1 MEGKIIKKKI
11 FHSILIFFVVVLAI
25 ITSLFIAIQDPIIQ
39 KFAVRFAGGYLS
51 EKTGADI
58 KVGRLVV
65 TPDLRVFIGDV
76 SVKDLNGN
84 DLAVVGKLRTKIDVT
99 DLLDGKIHLEQVD
112 LRDVEANLIQYEG
125 EDKFNF
131 AFLAEAFP
139 SDTTKTES
147 DPMPII
153 VDKIS
158 LQNIDFTL
166 WNQNTADSLKTA
178 NHLMDYSHLVLS
190 DISLEAKDFYMFGD
204 SIHANINSLVA
215 NEISGLELKNFKT
228 DAVVSSKGIF
238 LDGLL
243 METNNSRF
251 DLDLNMNY
259 NGFDDFG
266 SFVDSVVFDATIRPT
281 DVMLSDIGV
290 FTEVMYKMPD
300 RVQFEG
306 KFTGPIRNFRVDD
319 IKVEIGKSTAFEGSI
334 SMHPLDFENGYHTLN
349 IKKMHFTY
357 DDLVNFYIP
366 SSSKTIPLPESL
378 RAMNQ
383 GDLKLDFKGSYSNFN
398 SDISLRSGIGDIEAS
413 IGRAKTA
420 LGDNEFSGY
429 INGVGMKVGEVAN
442 ASKVIGD
449 LDLDADF
456 KVSFSKKGDPELVVN
471 GIAKNVQLL
480 GNQLNEVML
489 DGDLKENRFK
499 GKVRV
504 DDEYLYLDFN
514 GLVDFRNKKYPKSD
528 FEAVIRHADLS
539 ALKLMKN
546 DSISEI
552 STRIVANFTGFNLD
566 DLEGFLSLDSTAYRD
581 SRGTYCM
588 DYFTASI
595 VNDNLLQ
602 RRINV
607 DCDFFDFEMAGL
619 MNFEHLVP
627 ALNEFGNSFVNF
639 PMWEEDLEK
648 FRKYREKHNVEQD
661 FYVKLDLKDTQTI
674 TRLVMPSL
682 KIAKGTSV
690 NGTFTSQS
698 NQLNLTVRSKN
709 IHFGDLA
716 INDFELRNFNF
727 PNALIGSLSVGE
739 IAWTK
744 ISETDTTVYGLD
756 NIALQARM
764 ANDTIYGS
772 IQWDD
777 DEIEDHNKS
786 RIDAYFHPH
795 EHGGIGSIKAANV
808 TINDSLWVADPNNYV
823 DITDGRVTL
832 SNLMFSHN
840 LQSIRLDGYAPMQ
853 EADTLS
859 VLLNQFD
866 ISNFDMFFKGFDV
879 DGLIT
884 GNALVSSLK
893 ANPMVLANLDVKNI
907 AVDGEK
913 LGDANVE
920 SSWDNTTKAV
930 DLNVGV
936 FSDKRKMLDVN
947 GFYYTTKETDNL
959 DFAVDMDSLRLV
971 ALSPLLT
978 GVVSRLQGY
987 VDGYA
992 TVKGTIDHPVIEGHL
1007 DIVDGG
1013 CKIEYLQTF
1022 YTFHPTILIDNKSI
1036 RLENMVLNDTLGNKA
1051 IVDGQIHHNDLK
1063 DFNLDLRIHPSDFL
1077 ALATSSED
1085 NDTFYGTAVANG
1097 LISVKGPFNDILLDI
1112 KALTRKGTHLTIPLN
1127 KSNVVQDNDFIVFVQ
1142 KEEEHEEEEEI
1153 SMKKEE
1159 KPHNL
1164 TVALDVAA
1172 TDDATLKIIL
1182 PSNIGT
1188 IEASGNGNLKIGTSS
1203 KTPFTMLGDYTIKSG
1218 KFQLT
1223 LANVISR
1230 LFNLKQGG
1238 TITWPGDPTDGRINA
1253 TGVYSVKTSLSGLG
1267 VQVDSTAT
1275 NNNINVECLIHLNGA
1290 LLNPNITFGM
1300 NLPNASEDITQT
1312 VYSLIDTTNQAV
1324 MTQQALSLLVLGNF
1338 AYVGLGDS
1346 ELNFANIIGSA
1357 IQVDITDNLN
1367 LGLSYHSGND
1377 DSYNEYQLAMRTQLF
1392 QNRLTIETNL
1402 GMMTANNPN
1411 ASNASS
1417 LVGEFDMY
1425 YKLTQDGR
1433 LQAHFYNHSNYNSNF
1448 NSVAFDRR
1456 APYTQGLGLSYSR
1469 SFDSFRNMF
1478 KKRTVI
1484 NAQPMIRPR
1493 KEENN

>member
-1 MEGKIIKKKI
+1 MVI
-11 FHSILIFFVVVLAI
+11 LAI

-65 TPDLRVFIGDV
+65 TPDFRVLVEDV
-76 SVKDLNGN
+76 SVKDLKGN
-84 DLAVVGKLRTKIDVT
+84 DLAKIEKLSTRIDVP
-99 DLLDGKIHLEQVD
+99 DLLDGKLHLEKVELQNT
-112 LRDVEANLIQYEG
+112 EANLIQYEG
-125 EDKFNF
+125 EDQLNF
-131 AFLAEAFP
+131 AFLADAFK
-139 SDTTKTES
+139 SDKEKPEK

-153 VDKIS
+153 IDKIS
-158 LQNIDFTL
+158 LKDVDFTF
-166 WNQNTADSLKTA
+166 WNQNSDHPEKTDQ
-178 NHLMDYSHLVLS
+178 NLMDYSHLVLK
-190 DISLEAKDFYMFGD
+190 DINLEASNLFVLGD
-204 SIHANINSLVA
+204 SISANIA
-215 NEISGLELKNFKT
+215 NLSATEISGLDLKHLQAN
-228 DAVVSSKGIF
+228 AVVTQKGIH
-238 LDGLL
+238 LDGLQ

-259 NGFDDFG
+259 NGFDDFS

-319 IKVEIGKSTAFEGSI
+319 IKADLGKSTHFEGNI
-334 SMHPLDFENGYHTLN
+334 SMHPLDFNDGYHTLK

-357 DDLVNFYIP
+357 DDLTNFYIP
-366 SSSKTIPLPESL
+366 SSTKTIPLPESL
-378 RAMNQ
+378 RTLNS
-383 GDLKLDFKGSYSNFN
+383 GDLSLDFKGSYNNFA
-398 SDISLRSGIGDIEAS
+398 SDITLRSGIGDIDAS
-413 IGRAKTA
+413 IARAKDGK
-420 LGDNEFSGY
+420 GDNVFSGY
-429 INGVGMKVGEVAN
+429 VNAQNVKAGEVAN
-442 ASKVIGD
+442 ISKFVGD
-449 LDLDADF
+449 LNMDANF
-456 KVSFSKKGDPELVVN
+456 TAKFPKKGGPEFMVDGMVTD
-471 GIAKNVQLL
+471 AQLL
-480 GNQLNEVML
+480 GNHINEVKL
-489 DGDLKENRFK
+489 DGNLKENRFK
-499 GKVRV
+499 GKIRV
-504 DDEYLYLDFN
+504 DDDDLFLDFN
-514 GLVDFRNKKYPKSD
+514 GLVDFQNKKHPKSD
-528 FEAVIRHADLS
+528 FEAVIEHADLS
-539 ALKLMKN
+539 ALNLVKN
-546 DSISEI
+546 DSVCEV
-552 STRIVANFTGFNLD
+552 STHIVANMTGFDID
-566 DLEGFLSLDSTAYRD
+566 DLEGTLNLESTVYKN
-581 SRGTYCM
+581 SRGSYTM
-588 DYFTASI
+588 DNFTASI
-595 VNDNLLQ
+595 FNDNLLQ

-607 DCDFFDFEMAGL
+607 DCDFLDFEMAGL
-619 MNFEHLVP
+619 MNFAHLMPV
-627 ALNEFGNSFVNF
+627 LNEFGNTFVDF
-639 PMWEEDLEK
+639 PMWAGDREQ

-661 FYVKLDLKDTQTI
+661 FYVKLNLKDTQTLS
-674 TRLVMPSL
+674 RLFMPSL

-709 IHFGDLA
+709 IQFGDLA
-716 INDFELRNFNF
+716 INNVELKNFNF
-727 PNALIGSLSVGE
+727 LNTLFGSLSVGE
-739 IAWTK
+739 VAWTK
-744 ISETDTTVYGLD
+744 ISETDTTVYGLE
-756 NIALQARM
+756 NIALHARM
-764 ANDTIYGS
+764 TNDTIHGS

-777 DEIEDHNKS
+777 DDLEDHNKAK
-786 RIDAYFHPH
+786 IDAYFHPH
-795 EHGGIGSIKAANV
+795 EHGGIGGIKAANV
-808 TINDSLWVADPNNYV
+808 TINDSLWIADPNNYV
-823 DITDGRVTL
+823 DISDGRVTL

-840 LQSIRLDGYAPMQ
+840 LQSIRLDGFAPMQ

-879 DGLIT
+879 DGFVTGDALI
-884 GNALVSSLK
+884 SSLK
-893 ANPMVLANLDVKNI
+893 ANPMVLADLEVKDI
-907 AVDGEK
+907 AVDGEAV
-913 LGDANVE
+913 GDAKVE
-920 SSWDNTTKAV
+920 SSWDNTSKSV
-930 DLNVGV
+930 NLNVDV
-936 FSDKRKMLDVN
+936 FNDKKKTLDVT
-947 GFYYTTKETDNL
+947 GSYYTAKETDNL

-987 VDGYA
+987 GDGYA
-992 TVKGTIDHPVIEGHL
+992 TIKGSIDHPVIEGRL
-1007 DIVDGG
+1007 GILDGG

-1022 YTFHPTILIDNKSI
+1022 YTFNPTILIDSESI
-1036 RLENMVLNDTLGNKA
+1036 RFEDMVLRDTLGNQA
-1051 IVDGQIHHNDLK
+1051 IVDGQIHHNNLK
-1063 DFNLDLRIHPSDFL
+1063 DFNLDLKIHPRDFL

-1097 LISVKGPFNDILLDI
+1097 LITVKGPFNDILLDI
-1112 KALTRKGTHLTIPLN
+1112 KALTRRGTHLTIPLN
-1127 KSNVVQDNDFIVFVQ
+1127 KSNVVKDNDFIVFVQ
-1142 KEEEHEEEEEI
+1142 KEEEHEEEEVI
-1153 SMKKEE
+1153 PTKKEE
-1159 KPHNL
+1159 PRNFTL
-1164 TVALDVAA
+1164 ALDVAA

-1188 IEASGNGNLKIGTSS
+1188 IEASGNGSMKMGTSS
-1203 KTPFTMLGDYTIKSG
+1203 KTPFTMRGDYTIKSG

-1223 LANVISR
+1223 LVNVISR

-1238 TITWPGDPTDGRINA
+1238 TITWSGDPTDGRINA

-1267 VQVDSTAT
+1267 VQVDTTAT
-1275 NNNINVECLIHLNGA
+1275 NSNINVECLIHLKGA

-1338 AYVGLGDS
+1338 AYAGMGGSD
-1346 ELNFANIIGSA
+1346 LNLSNIFGGA
-1357 IQVDITDNLN
+1357 FQVDITDNLN
-1367 LGLSYHSGND
+1367 LGLRYHSGNY
-1377 DSYNEYQLAMRTQLF
+1377 DSYDEYQLAMRTQLF

-1448 NSVAFDRR
+1448 NSLAFDRR
-1456 APYTQGLGLSYSR
+1456 SPYTQGLGLSYSR

-1478 KKRTVI
+1478 KKKTVL
-1484 NAQPMIRPR
+1484 NSQPMIRPK